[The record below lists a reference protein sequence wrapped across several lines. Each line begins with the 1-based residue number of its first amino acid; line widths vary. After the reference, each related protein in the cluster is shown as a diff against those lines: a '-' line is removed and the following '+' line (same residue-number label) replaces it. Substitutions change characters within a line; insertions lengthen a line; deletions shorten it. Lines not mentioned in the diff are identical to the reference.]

1 MKFYKMDDLCKL
13 GYTAVEY
20 LLKEKNFQPEEI
32 GILLVNAACLT
43 EYGYSSSDDYQSGR

>member
-20 LLKEKNFQPEEI
+20 LLKEKTFN
-32 GILLVNAACLT
+32 
-43 EYGYSSSDDYQSGR
+43 RKK